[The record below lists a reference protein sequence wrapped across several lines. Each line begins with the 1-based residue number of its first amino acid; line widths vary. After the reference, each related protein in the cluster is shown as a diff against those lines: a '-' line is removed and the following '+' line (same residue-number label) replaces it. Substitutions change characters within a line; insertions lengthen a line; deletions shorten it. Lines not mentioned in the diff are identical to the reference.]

1 METLLFCQGLDAVLV
16 ILKKDII
23 LDNYGFYFRNRKDF
37 NKVLMSLPEHNR
49 VLFISLFVEK
59 SLTWFLQDQ
68 LFVDMLK
75 CESSMKKVRDFIS
88 KHGSLTM
95 LDATYPDYELIWD
108 YLYRTIFCLENA
120 SEITVD
126 SYRLLIERLAALCLN
141 YNLHVEEH

>member
-1 METLLFCQGLDAVLV
+1 
-16 ILKKDII
+16 
-23 LDNYGFYFRNRKDF
+23 
-37 NKVLMSLPEHNR
+37 MSLPEHNR

-59 SLTWFLQDQ
+59 SLTWFLPVFPSEKQQQVQDQ

-95 LDATYPDYELIWD
+95 LDVTYPDYELIWD

-141 YNLHVEEH
+141 YNLHVEEL